1 MDKVFNLGG
10 NLKVMVEITSNGV
23 ETTYC
28 FIIDDKQKKQS
39 GKVSI
44 TCNNFEKLSPSDLA
58 KVDIAADKC
67 DNSLE
72 DWWTKYKELGD
83 IEQAEKVRSLIPC
96 AIAFFRD
103 MQQNQGGKVL
113 S

>member
-1 MDKVFNLGG
+1 MGKVFNLGG

-23 ETTYC
+23 ETTYR
-28 FIIDDKQKKQS
+28 FTVYDVQKKQS

-83 IEQAEKVRSLIPC
+83 MDRLETAERLIPC
-96 AIAFFRD
+96 AIALFKD
-103 MQQNQGGKVL
+103 MQQKQNGKAL